1 MGSSAH
7 ENKPWLDN
15 YAGYAPEELSLPE
28 ESVTY
33 FVGESVR
40 RVPDVD
46 GLRRFDEPFSYAE
59 LDDFADRFATQP
71 ASWGAEKDG
80 RVAVYAQYNPQF
92 LIAWGP
98 RVLHRAVQVQGGI
111 ASLTIPR
118 SPTSGLSPA
127 PWAPPTVR

>member
-7 ENKPWLDN
+7 ENKPRLGT
-15 YAGYAPEELSLPE
+15 YADYAPEELSLPE

-33 FVGESVR
+33 FFGESVR

-46 GLRRFDEPFSYAE
+46 GLRRFDETFSYAE
-59 LDDFADRFATQP
+59 LDGFADRFAMLP

-80 RVAVYAQYNPQF
+80 RVAVYAQYNPKF

-98 RVLHRAVQVQGGI
+98 RVLHRAVQVQGVI
-111 ASLTIPR
+111 VSPTIPR
-118 SPTSGLSPA
+118 SPTFGLSPA
-127 PWAPPTVR
+127 PCAPPTMR

>member
-1 MGSSAH
+1 
-7 ENKPWLDN
+7 LDN
-15 YAGYAPEELSLPE
+15 YAGYAPQELSLPE

-46 GLRRFDEPFSYAE
+46 GLRRFDETFSYAE
-59 LDDFADRFATQP
+59 LDDFADRFATLP
-71 ASWGAEKDG
+71 ASRGAEKDV
-80 RVAVYAQYNPQF
+80 RVAVYAQYNAQYNPQF

-127 PWAPPTVR
+127 PWAPPTMR